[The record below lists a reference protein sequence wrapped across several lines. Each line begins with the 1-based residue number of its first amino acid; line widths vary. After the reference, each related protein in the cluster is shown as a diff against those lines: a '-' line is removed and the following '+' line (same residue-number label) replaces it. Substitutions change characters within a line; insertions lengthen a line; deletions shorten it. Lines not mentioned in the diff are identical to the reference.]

1 MSYLPTPIALA
12 AVAALGLAACTNP
25 DGTQNRTGTGAAV
38 GAAAGA
44 LAGTLFGGDDR
55 RNAVLG
61 GIAGAAVGA
70 GIGNV
75 LDQQAA
81 DLERQ
86 IGSSGAQIINTG
98 DRLIVQLPEAITF
111 ATESAAV
118 RPSIQD
124 DILAVAQNL
133 LEYPN
138 NTVQVIGHTDNT
150 GTQAFNQGLSER
162 RADSVASLLRQGG
175 VPSSR
180 INAFGVGETQ
190 PIATNSTA
198 AGRSQNRRVEIVIT
212 PTA

>member
-1 MSYLPTPIALA
+1 
-12 AVAALGLAACTNP
+12 
-25 DGTQNRTGTGAAV
+25 
-38 GAAAGA
+38 
-44 LAGTLFGGDDR
+44 
-55 RNAVLG
+55 
-61 GIAGAAVGA
+61 
-70 GIGNV
+70 
-75 LDQQAA
+75 
-81 DLERQ
+81 
-86 IGSSGAQIINTG
+86 
-98 DRLIVQLPEAITF
+98 

-162 RADSVASLLRQGG
+162 RADAVASLLRQGG